1 MVLSK
6 LTAMNDETIYS
17 IADAVVLAELVLPLV
32 LGGPFLFS
40 ERLQERLTPARRR
53 ATKAARSNNGE
64 SASRTPALV
73 PLVCPSCRA
82 SVALEADAFPCP
94 HCGAEVRPP
103 PEYVAALAD
112 RQGALRELARA
123 ERIWRWSRWTS
134 SRPLLILLRIAI
146 VVWLLAVC
154 FSALV
159 LSETWPGPVLG
170 LAGILAVLFLIVGLS
185 FVSAL
190 ADERAKLPLLPKS
203 EAFHCAA
210 ETGDCNTCGAPIQ
223 FPENRLATLCPYCR
237 SESYRAALAEVE
249 RREAT
254 AKRAAASESLLD
266 AVNALDARRSDV
278 LVFIVFLA
286 FAEVFYAVIF
296 GLGWAWDS
304 IMG

>member
-1 MVLSK
+1 
-6 LTAMNDETIYS
+6 MNDETILS

-32 LGGPFLFS
+32 LGGPFLLS
-40 ERLQERLTPARRR
+40 ERLQARLTPARRR
-53 ATKAARSNNGE
+53 ATKAARSTE
-64 SASRTPALV
+64 IDDASRTPRLV

-82 SVALEADAFPCP
+82 PVALQADAFPCS

-103 PEYVAALAD
+103 PEYVAALTD
-112 RQGALRELARA
+112 REGALHELARA

-146 VVWLLAVC
+146 VAWLVAVC

-159 LSETWPGPVLG
+159 LGETWPGPILA

-190 ADERAKLPLLPKS
+190 ADERAKLPPLPKS
-203 EAFHCAA
+203 KAFHCAA

-223 FPENRLATLCPYCR
+223 FSENRLATLCPYCR
-237 SESYRAALAEVE
+237 GESYRAALAHIE
-249 RREAT
+249 RRDAT
-254 AKRAAASESLLD
+254 AERAAASQSLVD
-266 AVNALDARRSDV
+266 AVDALDARRSDV
-278 LVFIVFLA
+278 LLFVVFLA

-296 GLGWAWDS
+296 GLAWAWDS
-304 IMG
+304 VMG